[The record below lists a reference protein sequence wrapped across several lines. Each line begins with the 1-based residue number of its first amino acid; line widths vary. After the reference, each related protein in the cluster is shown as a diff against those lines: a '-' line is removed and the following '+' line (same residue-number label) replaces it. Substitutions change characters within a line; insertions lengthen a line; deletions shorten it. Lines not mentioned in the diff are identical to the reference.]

1 MNPLVIKRD
10 DVHNVNI
17 IAQMYRAD
25 EQADEEIA
33 KDFSEIIDK
42 IIIDIYLKE
51 NIFLKDKTFIGVSQ
65 KEKIEFV
72 KTKRQEIL
80 KKMQD
85 SPFLQEDYINSE
97 ETSFKMTSC
106 VKCSC
111 LDEHEEEY
119 HAWMKKHPDGVYCDV
134 CGHKTDD
141 FYKLL

>member
-1 MNPLVIKRD
+1 MNPLIIKRD
-10 DVHNVNI
+10 NVHNVNI

-51 NIFLKDKTFIGVSQ
+51 NIFLKDKTFTGVSQ

-80 KKMQD
+80 KKCR
-85 SPFLQEDYINSE
+85 I
-97 ETSFKMTSC
+97 
-106 VKCSC
+106 VR
-111 LDEHEEEY
+111 
-119 HAWMKKHPDGVYCDV
+119 
-134 CGHKTDD
+134 
-141 FYKLL
+141 FYKRII